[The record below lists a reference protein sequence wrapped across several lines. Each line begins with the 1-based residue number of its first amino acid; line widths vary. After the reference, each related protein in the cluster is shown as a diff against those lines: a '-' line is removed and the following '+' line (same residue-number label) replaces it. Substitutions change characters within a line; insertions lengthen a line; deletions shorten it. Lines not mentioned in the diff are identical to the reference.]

1 MLINFNLTFKDKYI
15 IHIHIYFIQIT
26 MFSCSFATLEQ
37 AFGEDRMTQDKIK
50 AGIEQA
56 RIKREEQA
64 RIVREELA
72 KIAREELARIAREK
86 EEERKR
92 RNSSDVNDK
101 DNEPD
106 DEDSEQDSDDITD
119 SYTKIDLV
127 VN

>member
-1 MLINFNLTFKDKYI
+1 
-15 IHIHIYFIQIT
+15 

-50 AGIEQA
+50 AGIELA
-56 RIKREEQA
+56 RIKREELA
-64 RIVREELA
+64 RIKREELA
-72 KIAREELARIAREK
+72 KIAREK

>member
-1 MLINFNLTFKDKYI
+1 
-15 IHIHIYFIQIT
+15 

-37 AFGEDRMTQDKIK
+37 AFGDDRMTQDKIK

-56 RIKREEQA
+56 RIKREE
-64 RIVREELA
+64 LA
-72 KIAREELARIAREK
+72 KIAREK

>member
-56 RIKREEQA
+56 
-64 RIVREELA
+64 
-72 KIAREELARIAREK
+72 KIAREKEELARIAREK

-92 RNSSDVNDK
+92 RNSIDVNDK

>member
-1 MLINFNLTFKDKYI
+1 
-15 IHIHIYFIQIT
+15 

-37 AFGEDRMTQDKIK
+37 AFGDDRMTQDKIK

-56 RIKREEQA
+56 RIKREEHA
-64 RIVREELA
+64 RIV
-72 KIAREELARIAREK
+72 REK

-92 RNSSDVNDK
+92 RNSIDVNDK